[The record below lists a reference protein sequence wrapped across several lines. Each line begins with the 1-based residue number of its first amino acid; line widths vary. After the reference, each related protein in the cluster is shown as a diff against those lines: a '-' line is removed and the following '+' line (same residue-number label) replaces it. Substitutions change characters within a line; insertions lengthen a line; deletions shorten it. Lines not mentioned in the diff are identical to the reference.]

1 MKGTVK
7 MKKIKLFGMAVL
19 TGLVLTGAYSTN
31 VEAKTKNTTDV
42 TVTKL
47 AKEKSA
53 DNAKLL
59 SDLGAKELKPQKD
72 GTYFVQFDSIESF
85 DSTDEDLSAML
96 EKVNKYIEAKGLKRS
111 EFDLEISH
119 AKYAVVAVL
128 IVHQDKDDAKTDK
141 KSDKKSDK
149 KDDKKTDKKSDK
161 TDEKAKEKS
170 DKKDEVKDSSSDE
183 KASETKEKTD
193 ETTASDKA

>member
-1 MKGTVK
+1 MKGITK

-19 TGLVLTGAYSTN
+19 TGLVLARN
-31 VEAKTKNTTDV
+31 VTHTQAEAKTKSTA

-53 DNAKLL
+53 DNTKLL

-85 DSTDEDLSAML
+85 DSTNEDLSAML

-111 EFDLEISH
+111 EYDLEISH

-149 KDDKKTDKKSDK
+149 KTDKKSDK
-161 TDEKAKEKS
+161 KSDKADEKTKEKS
-170 DKKDEVKDSSSDE
+170 DKKDDVKDSSSDE
-183 KASETKEKTD
+183 KTSETKEKTD